1 MKVIIN
7 HQVSWLVLLPAPLI
21 SRDHCRDTV
30 AHADWWRSSSLA
42 CLRTSS
48 AQARAGSPTGSG
60 LQGCLPGGEKDH
72 FKQLNFSLQLTDSF
86 PEMLQEREGIG
97 SKICKGTGL
106 ASLNSAAELVHKVAG
121 SQSFFSLSLPTLF
134 FFFSPCSLPQ
144 YKYPGAVSFLF
155 GMNVMIFRGCDW
167 LRGLSSGTHL
177 LAWGH
182 RLPHL

>member
-21 SRDHCRDTV
+21 PRDHCWETV
-30 AHADWWRSSSLA
+30 AHPDWWGSSFLA

-48 AQARAGSPTGSG
+48 AQARAGRPTGSG
-60 LQGCLPGGEKDH
+60 LQGRLPGGEKDH

-97 SKICKGTGL
+97 SKICRGTGL

-121 SQSFFSLSLPTLF
+121 SQSFFPFFANSLFPPPPPLAPFLSTNTLGRFLF
-134 FFFSPCSLPQ
+134 FL
-144 YKYPGAVSFLF
+144 V
-155 GMNVMIFRGCDW
+155 
-167 LRGLSSGTHL
+167 
-177 LAWGH
+177 
-182 RLPHL
+182 